1 VIRATRRLC
10 LATLLLLPL
19 GCATA
24 SGPAPVAFATPE
36 AAPLPNAT
44 LATSIP
50 LVPGEETTG
59 ALQCGQVAWYRI
71 ATPTV
76 RPYVVTILGQA
87 QENSLGATATLTV
100 TDAAGRAF
108 GNLLIPV
115 FARAPNWDPRQQ
127 PFQPP
132 APGVYFARI
141 QIDPNGCQRVSYRLS
156 IR

>member
-1 VIRATRRLC
+1 MIRATRRLC

-100 TDAAGRAF
+100 TDAAYDRTVQSHS
-108 GNLLIPV
+108 PPTPS
-115 FARAPNWDPRQQ
+115 ARSSAARW
-127 PFQPP
+127 
-132 APGVYFARI
+132 PGTASRRRRCG
-141 QIDPNGCQRVSYRLS
+141 PTS
-156 IR
+156 